1 MGDGGIGYGG
11 GDPDDPQVAQDFG
24 EAMEAFWEYVERRG
38 GGGNNISEA
47 GIQRGPVWDK
57 GEKTVYKGVERII
70 VDKGKQK
77 KHMQVGLGTEGVR
90 EGEMARRIQ
99 RHMLGELGVLPPSRP
114 DRFVLAGKHSRSV
127 DHEERPKRCVEINE
141 IDRVQ
146 RARSM
151 FGILGADVTTNI
163 DVGSREI
170 GGLYEAAI
178 QRLQRC
184 HREGSGAAAATER
197 KLRVARDLLMS
208 IDEQRRIRG
217 EWQRQQVT
225 CTLRCPVDLEALQKF
240 LDDGA
245 VAPASDIK
253 GTAYDMAAGLMEAAV
268 ATQGRWG
275 YVPHDTTTQRWERCF
290 GMQV

>member
-1 MGDGGIGYGG
+1 
-11 GDPDDPQVAQDFG
+11 
-24 EAMEAFWEYVERRG
+24 
-38 GGGNNISEA
+38 
-47 GIQRGPVWDK
+47 
-57 GEKTVYKGVERII
+57 
-70 VDKGKQK
+70 
-77 KHMQVGLGTEGVR
+77 
-90 EGEMARRIQ
+90 
-99 RHMLGELGVLPPSRP
+99 MLGELGVLPPSRP

-253 GTAYDMAAGLMEAAV
+253 GTAYDMAAGLMEAA
-268 ATQGRWG
+268 R
-275 YVPHDTTTQRWERCF
+275 RR
-290 GMQV
+290 